1 MNKLLFIVASLAAV
15 GGFAALPDRAYV
27 IDYWT
32 PPVDMVPAQPIE
44 RYTLNTRV
52 PEYFWLKYDGANAL
66 ALRLHPIEKAKVEKE
81 IEVGLI
87 ATNRNPGAL
96 RFDLAAEKG
105 AGCRTVGIYGLDLDA
120 TEFCALSFK
129 VRGKAKNAGDALV
142 ARLRGKG
149 VNVVI
154 DPAKAQTFEEVSK
167 GAKNTEEIGKRLA
180 RAILKEPAKDGF
192 VSYTLPFAAG
202 KDARIAAL
210 EFELPAATAAGD
222 SNCFI

>member
-1 MNKLLFIVASLAAV
+1 MNIKRLICAIGACAAAS
-15 GGFAALPDRAYV
+15 GFAALPDKAYI

-32 PPVDMVPAQPIE
+32 PPVDMVPAQPID

-96 RFDLAAEKG
+96 SFDLASEKN
-105 AGCRTVGIYGLDLDA
+105 AAFRRVGIYGLDLDA
-120 TEFCALSFK
+120 TEFTALSFK

-142 ARLRGKG
+142 A
-149 VNVVI
+149 
-154 DPAKAQTFEEVSK
+154 
-167 GAKNTEEIGKRLA
+167 
-180 RAILKEPAKDGF
+180 
-192 VSYTLPFAAG
+192 
-202 KDARIAAL
+202 
-210 EFELPAATAAGD
+210 
-222 SNCFI
+222 